1 MATKERIAFIKMEKR
16 IKQKAY
22 SREYYEKN
30 RYKIAKHM
38 VEQYLPEAIEKLH
51 EKIPE
56 KIAEYYEIY
65 KYDEKIEKYTN
76 CMLVHYGVS
85 REKSFYQD
93 CLSNTYLG
101 YLYSVGRCAY
111 KGYTGIHVVN
121 YIKLM
126 IRNCIIYGINTSN
139 EVGQISKELNLRVVY
154 LDDDLKAH

>member
-1 MATKERIAFIKMEKR
+1 M
-16 IKQKAY
+16 
-22 SREYYEKN
+22 
-30 RYKIAKHM
+30 
-38 VEQYLPEAIEKLH
+38 PEAIEKLH

-76 CMLVHYGVS
+76 RMLVHYGVS